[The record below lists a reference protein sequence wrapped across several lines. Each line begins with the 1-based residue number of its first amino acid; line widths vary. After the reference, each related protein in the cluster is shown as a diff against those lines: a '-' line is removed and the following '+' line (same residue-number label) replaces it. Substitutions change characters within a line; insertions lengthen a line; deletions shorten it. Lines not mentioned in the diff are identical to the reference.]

1 MPAHVLTDT
10 CDAARTTN
18 RQPAC
23 GTPSKARQAPLIGGW
38 LCLVRRPRHVP
49 LPAEVSARAHGTA
62 AVKRRAE
69 HDGEAENRPACELE
83 SAFGDVL
90 RASHD
95 AGACVRACV
104 RATRGKRK
112 RRMHTC
118 AFAASGGHGRA
129 KRPNRWDWAEVPQSV
144 ARGQGSLCTISSS
157 HSSTARSACPRRP
170 SATRLCASSSCRRQ
184 LSLSCGSVRHGTFV
198 IAIVCGWACLPTAA
212 HEQY

>member
-62 AVKRRAE
+62 ANKRRAE
-69 HDGEAENRPACELE
+69 HDGESENRPACELE

-95 AGACVRACV
+95 AGACVPREESESAACTRVLSQQAVGTAARNGRIDGIGLRCHRVLRVGRGHSARYPARIRPRHARPARA
-104 RATRGKRK
+104 AQ
-112 RRMHTC
+112 
-118 AFAASGGHGRA
+118 A
-129 KRPNRWDWAEVPQSV
+129 Q
-144 ARGQGSLCTISSS
+144 QGAQVLLVEGE
-157 HSSTARSACPRRP
+157 PE
-170 SATRLCASSSCRRQ
+170 RRQ
-184 LSLSCGSVRHGTFV
+184 CPPVMAPS
-198 IAIVCGWACLPTAA
+198 
-212 HEQY
+212 

>member
-10 CDAARTTN
+10 CDAAQTTN

-62 AVKRRAE
+62 ANKRRAE
-69 HDGEAENRPACELE
+69 HDGESENRPACELE

-95 AGACVRACV
+95 AGACVRAC
-104 RATRGKRK
+104 RKRK
-112 RRMHTC
+112 
-118 AFAASGGHGRA
+118 A
-129 KRPNRWDWAEVPQSV
+129 KAPHAHVCFRSKRWARPRETADRWDWAEVPQSV

-170 SATRLCASSSCRRQ
+170 SATRRASSSCRR
-184 LSLSCGSVRHGTFV
+184 R
-198 IAIVCGWACLPTAA
+198 A
-212 HEQY
+212 

>member
-62 AVKRRAE
+62 ANKRRAE
-69 HDGEAENRPACELE
+69 HDGESENRPACELE

-129 KRPNRWDWAEVPQSV
+129 KRPIDGIGLRCHRVLRVGRGHS
-144 ARGQGSLCTISSS
+144 ARYPARIRPRHARPARAAQAQQGFAQVLLVEGEP
-157 HSSTARSACPRRP
+157 APA
-170 SATRLCASSSCRRQ
+170 RRQ
-184 LSLSCGSVRHGTFV
+184 CPPVMAPS
-198 IAIVCGWACLPTAA
+198 
-212 HEQY
+212 

>member
-38 LCLVRRPRHVP
+38 LCSVRRPRHVP

-62 AVKRRAE
+62 AAKRRAE

-90 RASHD
+90 RASHE
-95 AGACVRACV
+95 AGACEPQEKAKAPHAHVCFRSE
-104 RATRGKRK
+104 R
-112 RRMHTC
+112 C
-118 AFAASGGHGRA
+118 AWPRETAD
-129 KRPNRWDWAEVPQSV
+129 RWDWAEVPQRV
-144 ARGQGSLCTISSS
+144 VRGQGSLCTISSS
-157 HSSTARSACPRRP
+157 HSSTARSACPRRQ
-170 SATRLCASSSCRRQ
+170 SATRRASSSCRRRARVY
-184 LSLSCGSVRHGTFV
+184 CGS
-198 IAIVCGWACLPTAA
+198 ALAPS
-212 HEQY
+212 